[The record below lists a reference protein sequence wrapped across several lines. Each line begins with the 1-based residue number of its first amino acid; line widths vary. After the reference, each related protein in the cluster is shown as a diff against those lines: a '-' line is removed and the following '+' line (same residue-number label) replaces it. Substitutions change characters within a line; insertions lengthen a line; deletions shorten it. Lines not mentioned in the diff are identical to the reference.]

1 MSAPLFQSGGDQD
14 DTSGPR
20 IPRFD
25 SLGIF
30 KGSIEVENKGSVA
43 RDHMANERTFL
54 AWLRTS
60 LSFITIGIGITQLFK
75 LHNNSSVRIKDLLLA
90 LEIDEDTFNKYGKSL
105 GGTFIGLGIVTLVF
119 GFTRFFKVQHLLT
132 YGYFPATKGSLLG
145 LVSVIFLV
153 LLSTLIIILK
163 K

>member
-1 MSAPLFQSGGDQD
+1 MSNLPQESNDP
-14 DTSGPR
+14 DT
-20 IPRFD
+20 IPQFD

-30 KGSIEVENKGSVA
+30 KGSITLENKGPTA

-75 LHNNSSVRIKDLLLA
+75 LHSNSSVGIRDRLLT
-90 LEIDEDTFNKYGKSL
+90 LEIDSDDFKTYGKSL
-105 GGTFIGLGIVTLVF
+105 GGTFIGLGITTLIF

-132 YGYFPATKGSLLG
+132 YGYFPATKGSLLA
-145 LVSVIFLV
+145 LVTIILLV
-153 LLSTLIIILK
+153 LLSTFVIILK